1 MSVHHVAFRVD
12 LSQKIGAGHFMRCL
26 ALADILRQRGA
37 EVRFVCRD
45 LPPVFEENLIA
56 KGHECVHL
64 GVGRSNTQEAEERNT
79 SELTHAH
86 WLATSLAQ
94 DAEDTAQALADRV
107 WDWLIVDHYA
117 LDARWERKL
126 RPSCR
131 FLMVI
136 DDLADRPHDC
146 DLLLD
151 QNLGRQ
157 ATDYAP
163 WVAESC
169 VTLIGPHYALLR
181 PEFAEWRPFSLS
193 RRAEPELK
201 RVLISLGGVDQDNAT
216 GQVLVGLKHC
226 ALPEDCRITVI
237 LGPTAPWLDE
247 VRRVASA
254 LPWSTEVMVNVSDM
268 ARLMA
273 ESDLAIGAAGGSAW
287 ERCALGLPTVLLIL
301 ADNQRAG
308 ADALAASGS
317 AALLGEPTEI
327 GNSLEQVIGR
337 FIDNKMLAKMARAA
351 AGIADGEGAVR
362 VVGKLEEADFK
373 KLNVREAVP
382 DDEGLLLEW
391 ANDPATRKN
400 SFNTNPILPATH
412 HVWFTRRLSNPDSYR
427 IYIIENSTAS
437 PIGQVRFERDEREGW
452 ETSYLLAPT
461 FRGCGL
467 GSSLLDTALC
477 QFQRER
483 PGAIVTGRVRIENQ
497 PSCRIFEKISFEK
510 SVDELAGIA
519 TYRKVLR

>member
-1 MSVHHVAFRVD
+1 MRVDHVAFRVD

-26 ALADILRQRGA
+26 ALADILQQHGA
-37 EVRFVCRD
+37 EVRFVCRG
-45 LPPVFEENLIA
+45 LPLVFEESLLA
-56 KGHECVHL
+56 KGHEYVHL
-64 GVGRSNTQEAEERNT
+64 GVSRSAAPVAEEGDS
-79 SELTHAH
+79 SEPTHAH
-86 WLATSLAQ
+86 WLATSQAQ
-94 DAEDTAQALADRV
+94 DAEDTAEALAGRV

-117 LDARWERKL
+117 LDARWERML
-126 RPSCR
+126 RPYCR

-146 DLLLD
+146 DILLD

-157 ATDYAP
+157 ATDYAQ
-163 WVAESC
+163 WVADSC
-169 VTLIGPHYALLR
+169 VTLIGPRYALVR

-216 GQVLVGLKHC
+216 GQVLVRLKHC

-247 VRRVASA
+247 VRRVAGD
-254 LPWSTEVMVNVSDM
+254 LPWPTEILVNVSDM
-268 ARLMA
+268 ARLLA

-287 ERCALGLPTVLLIL
+287 ERCVLGLPTVLLVL
-301 ADNQRAG
+301 ADNQRPG
-308 ADALAASGS
+308 AVALAASGS
-317 AALLGEPTEI
+317 ASLLGEATEI
-327 GNSLEQVIGR
+327 DDRLAQVISQI
-337 FIDNKMLAKMARAA
+337 IDNNMLATMARAT
-351 AGIADGEGAVR
+351 AGIADGEGAGR
-362 VVGKLEEADFK
+362 VVGRLGQADFE
-373 KLNVREAVP
+373 KLNVREAAA

-391 ANDPATRKN
+391 ANDWATRKN
-400 SFNTNPILPATH
+400 SFNTNPILPETH
-412 HVWFTRRLSNPDSYR
+412 HVWFTRRLNNPASYR
-427 IYIIENSTAS
+427 IYIIENLTAT
-437 PIGQVRFERDEREGW
+437 PVGQVRFERDEREGW
-452 ETSYLLAPT
+452 ETSYLLAPS
-461 FRGCGL
+461 FRGRGL

-477 QFQRER
+477 QFQREC

-497 PSCRIFEKISFEK
+497 PSCRIFEKIAFEK